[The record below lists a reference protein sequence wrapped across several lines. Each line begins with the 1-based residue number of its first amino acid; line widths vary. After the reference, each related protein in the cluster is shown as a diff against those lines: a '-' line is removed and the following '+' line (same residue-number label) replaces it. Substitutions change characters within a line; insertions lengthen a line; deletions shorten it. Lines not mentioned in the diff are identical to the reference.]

1 MRRCANAAGAAA
13 WVWSGV
19 RSCAKLGSRSAS
31 ISGWAVRSSAMAQAR
46 WSVGAACGLANAVA
60 ASRRMRV
67 VVAIGMRRDRAASAR
82 RRGGGRRRPG
92 IRWPARPGTHRAC
105 DRRHGWNAVWRKSG
119 APRLFRFE
127 PRTRVRTRRRADRFA
142 LASVTSLVPQ
152 GFRVRGPIHA
162 RAFQMNRQVLFC
174 SAACKPNNASFTIS
188 PHPDVGEGASPQPV
202 HPGAGFFIAHDFH
215 RSRRP
220 PTSRRRASTKAL
232 RRPGP
237 GARSAR
243 RVELAFAARAPSRSP
258 PAAQAGPHRHAI
270 IRACTIPLPAPPPLP
285 TSPP

>member
-1 MRRCANAAGAAA
+1 MRRCASAACAAMRI
-13 WVWSGV
+13 WSGV

-31 ISGWAVRSSAMAQAR
+31 ISRPAVGSMAMAQAR
-46 WSVGAACGLANAVA
+46 WSVGAAHSLANAIA
-60 ASRRMRV
+60 SSRRMGAV
-67 VVAIGMRRDRAASAR
+67 AAIGVRRDRATSGR
-82 RRGGGRRRPG
+82 RRGGGRTRPG

-127 PRTRVRTRRRADRFA
+127 PRRWVRTRRRADRFD
-142 LASVTSLVPQ
+142 LSSVTSLVPQ

-162 RAFQMNRQVLFC
+162 RAFQMYRQVLFC

-202 HPGAGFFIAHDFH
+202 HPGAGFFIAHVFY

-220 PTSRRRASTKAL
+220 PASTWREQKGAAAPRPRRAQCAPHRTHFRHSL
-232 RRPGP
+232 R
-237 GARSAR
+237 AVA
-243 RVELAFAARAPSRSP
+243 